1 MDMTSIQVSK
11 NSKKQWNT
19 LKNHP
24 QESFES
30 MINRMINTLS
40 EDDSD
45 LLSKKD
51 ILEIEQSVHDIK
63 TGKFVTNKELMK
75 KYGL

>member
-1 MDMTSIQVSK
+1 MGMTSIQVSK
-11 NSKKQWNT
+11 NSKEQWNT

-30 MINRMINTLS
+30 MINRMINTLN

-51 ILEIEQSVHDIK
+51 ILEIEQSVQDIK
-63 TGKFVTNKELMK
+63 AGKFVTNKELMK